1 MPVSGGGPQ
10 NDLPLTMSLHVCVY
24 ALVYLCT
31 SVQNLG
37 LGWKIM
43 FVVILMA
50 NVLYLAV

>member
-1 MPVSGGGPQ
+1 MPVSGGEPQ
-10 NDLPLTMSLHVCVY
+10 NDLPLAISLHVCVY

-37 LGWKIM
+37 PEWEIM

-50 NVLYLAV
+50 NVLY